1 MEVYAWSDLVLGSI
15 IRPGPLASAGV
26 LILFFLVLKV
36 LPVLLLFF
44 HSLPLFFCFIY
55 LHLHSHNTYIIYT
68 YYTFYISCCY
78 SFSSCNVIFSTSRTF
93 FEASIYDNFKTTT
106 NTSTTTT
113 SCTTTSTTCTTVPTE
128 PILGTPLTSP
138 SSCGELLNRTKT
150 KEEHIPVYPGLEQY
164 KLLEK
169 LGDGAFSDV
178 YKALEQNTQEKVA
191 IKIIRKLEMNTG
203 QRSRV
208 LREVQIMRS
217 LQHDSI
223 ISLYNFMETNQFYF
237 LILEL
242 CEGGE
247 LFHQIIHLTYFSED
261 LARHCVWQV
270 AEAIRYLHDEKGV
283 VHRDIKPENLLFTPI
298 PFIEDHERS
307 QPLQPQDDD
316 DEELKVDEGGFIL
329 NYGGGG
335 IGKVKL
341 ADFGLSKLMK
351 NDEKAKTPCG
361 TLAYTAPEIVRDEYY
376 SKSVDIWA
384 LGCVLY
390 TMLCGFPP
398 FYDDSVDV
406 LTDQVARGDYEFLS
420 PWWDF
425 ISDGA
430 KDLITHVLCLDPNDR
445 YDIHQFMQHPW
456 MTNQVPSSDD
466 QPRNIACTLIPPP
479 STTTSVAK
487 ENIAATKSRDITCR
501 DQRDRF
507 TTSVS
512 SMKEIINISY
522 QVLRK
527 SEERK
532 LRGIFDYTLK
542 NIITGNNNHSD
553 ADIEDDDDDSD
564 YDDSID
570 NTPRD
575 DIILPNNEQSPSEK
589 HHHHIYEHQR
599 LDDDI
604 SKPSNTN
611 NSNDTFD
618 MDIVIEPS
626 IVPALLS
633 NHQSIQTPLI
643 KETRKM
649 EKHHQSKKAIPF
661 DLDLDN
667 ASLLEKRKKNQ
678 SASLSPS
685 PLVRIA

>member
-1 MEVYAWSDLVLGSI
+1 MS
-15 IRPGPLASAGV
+15 
-26 LILFFLVLKV
+26 FFQY
-36 LPVLLLFF
+36 F
-44 HSLPLFFCFIY
+44 
-55 LHLHSHNTYIIYT
+55 
-68 YYTFYISCCY
+68 
-78 SFSSCNVIFSTSRTF
+78 RTF
-93 FEASIYDNFKTTT
+93 FAPSFYDNFKTTT
-106 NTSTTTT
+106 AT
-113 SCTTTSTTCTTVPTE
+113 SCTTTPTICTTVTTE
-128 PILGTPLTSP
+128 PIFGTPLTSS
-138 SSCGELLNRTKT
+138 SSCGEPLNRAKT
-150 KEEHIPVYPGLEQY
+150 KKEHIPVYPGLERY

-261 LARHCVWQV
+261 LARHCIWQI
-270 AEAIRYLHDEKGV
+270 AEAIRYLHEEKGV

-298 PFIEDHERS
+298 PFIENHGRS
-307 QPLQPQDDD
+307 QLLQPQDDD

-341 ADFGLSKLMK
+341 ADFGLSKLMI
-351 NDEKAKTPCG
+351 NDEKVKTPCG
-361 TLAYTAPEIVRDEYY
+361 TLAYTAPEIVRDEHY
-376 SKSVDIWA
+376 SKSVDMWA

-406 LTDQVARGDYEFLS
+406 LTDQVARGHYEFLS

-425 ISDGA
+425 ISDDA
-430 KDLITHVLCLDPNDR
+430 KDLITHVLCLDPDDR

-456 MTNQVPSSDD
+456 MANQIPSSDG
-466 QPRNIACTLIPPP
+466 QPRSIASSLIPPP

-512 SMKEIINISY
+512 SMKEIINLSY
-522 QVLRK
+522 KALRK
-527 SEERK
+527 SDEQK

-542 NIITGNNNHSD
+542 NIISGNNNHNE
-553 ADIEDDDDDSD
+553 ADINDGDIEEDDDDSD
-564 YDDSID
+564 YEDSID
-570 NTPRD
+570 DTPRD
-575 DIILPNNEQSPSEK
+575 DIILPDNDRSPSEK
-589 HHHHIYEHQR
+589 HHHHIYEHKR

-604 SKPSNTN
+604 SKPSRM
-611 NSNDTFD
+611 NSNNDTFD
-618 MDIVIEPS
+618 MDIVIGDS
-626 IVPALLS
+626 MVPTLLS
-633 NHQSIQTPLI
+633 NHQSIQTPLVNG
-643 KETRKM
+643 TRKK
-649 EKHHQSKKAIPF
+649 ENHHRSKKVFSF
-661 DLDLDN
+661 DLDLDK
-667 ASLLEKRKKNQ
+667 ASLLERRRKDQ

-685 PLVRIA
+685 PLVRIT